1 MVYKGELISQP
12 EYQTFSLDLL
22 AVQNKNNIAS
32 DMNGEKVL
40 LSIDNGK
47 YYNLGAIGGRIW
59 DMMAYPETI
68 GSIVNTLMDEYEID
82 RTTCEEQVFSFL
94 THLSEERLVQFGI

>member
-1 MVYKGELISQP
+1 MELRGELMGKPDQ
-12 EYQTFSLDLL
+12 QALSLDLR
-22 AVQNKNNIAS
+22 AVQNKNSIAS

-59 DMMAYPETI
+59 DMMTYPESI
-68 GSIVNTLMDEYEID
+68 GSIVNTLIDEYEID

>member
-1 MVYKGELISQP
+1 MSHKQEVMIQDLNAS
-12 EYQTFSLDLL
+12 FSLDLL

-40 LSIDNGK
+40 LSIENGK

-59 DMMAYPETI
+59 DMMSYPESI
-68 GSIVNTLMDEYEID
+68 GSIVNALMDEYEID
-82 RTTCEEQVFSFL
+82 RSTCEQQVFSFL
-94 THLSEERLVQFGI
+94 THLSEERLVQFGM

>member
-1 MVYKGELISQP
+1 MDYRGELISRPDHQAL
-12 EYQTFSLDLL
+12 SLNLI
-22 AVQNKNNIAS
+22 AVQNNNNIAS

-59 DMMAYPETI
+59 DMMAHPETI
-68 GSIVNTLMDEYEID
+68 GSMVNTLMDEYEID

-94 THLSEERLVQFGI
+94 THLSEERLVQFGM

>member
-1 MVYKGELISQP
+1 MVYKGELMSQP
-12 EYQTFSLDLL
+12 EHQAFSLDLL

>member
-1 MVYKGELISQP
+1 MNYRQELINQSDSQSI
-12 EYQTFSLDLL
+12 SLDLL
-22 AVQNKNNIAS
+22 AVQNKNSIAS

-68 GSIVNTLMDEYEID
+68 GSIVNSLIDEYEID